1 MTELSIFDYEP
12 DIVAYALL
20 REKRR
25 MLNCVPAYFSM
36 DEYLAERRIA
46 FPRQDAEEWAAEIDL
61 KERWVTAGRPI
72 FTQPERSNLVKTL
85 AQHGLFMVGR

>member
-1 MTELSIFDYEP
+1 MSRLSIFDFEP

-25 MLNCVPAYFSM
+25 MLDCVPAHFSM
-36 DEYLAERRIA
+36 DEFLAERRIA
-46 FPRQDAEEWAAEIDL
+46 FPRYDHEEWCAELDL
-61 KERWVTAGRPI
+61 EERWVAAGRPI

-85 AQHGLFMVGR
+85 AQHGLCMLGR

>member
-1 MTELSIFDYEP
+1 MPELSIFDYEP

-25 MLNCVPAYFSM
+25 MLNCVPAHFSM

-46 FPRQDAEEWAAEIDL
+46 FPRYDDEEWSAEMDL
-61 KERWVTAGRPI
+61 EQRWVAAGRPI

-85 AQHGLFMVGR
+85 AQHGLLMVGQ